1 MSNMYA
7 EKININFSTTKSF
20 EIAVAG
26 TSSRYKGRHGYSD
39 VSAAD

>member
-7 EKININFSTTKSF
+7 EKINIYFYTTKSF
-20 EIAVAG
+20 EIAGAG
-26 TSSRYKGRHGYSD
+26 TSSWYKGCRGYSD